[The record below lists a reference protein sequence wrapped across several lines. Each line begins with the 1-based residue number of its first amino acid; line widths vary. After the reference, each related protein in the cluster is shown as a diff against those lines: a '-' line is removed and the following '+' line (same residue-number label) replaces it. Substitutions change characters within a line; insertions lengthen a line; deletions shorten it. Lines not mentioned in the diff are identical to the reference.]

1 MHPNSRTSLKR
12 PAIVSADDLLGLS
25 AEEFTHLLQ
34 GDGMVGPRQILADI
48 TQLEVLVEKLKA
60 SDKKNPA
67 QVDFYNRIVRIMY
80 QAMMAEDNI
89 NFWRGAVHRMKLELK
104 ITHDTAAAYFE
115 ELLKY
120 KTIEQLQGDGTL
132 DQYIAAVKARTQ
144 ETKRE
149 NG

>member
-1 MHPNSRTSLKR
+1 
-12 PAIVSADDLLGLS
+12 
-25 AEEFTHLLQ
+25 
-34 GDGMVGPRQILADI
+34 MVGPRQILADI